1 MVRIRSVPSF
11 SFFPH
16 SSLNSYIKILFL
28 PCFIVT
34 SVGKEPFYQ
43 KINNNYEN
51 YWDIFS
57 LRSTG
62 YNWNKIFSSSE
73 SVFIF
78 SFHCL
83 FSFIKDKI
91 IFCSSRGALR
101 KGPIFKAISQNM
113 KGISAFRFFGYKSLP
128 AVPLNSS

>member
-11 SFFPH
+11 SFFFPH

-62 YNWNKIFSSSE
+62 YNWNKIFSSSV

-78 SFHCL
+78 PCICL
-83 FSFIKDKI
+83 IASTA
-91 IFCSSRGALR
+91 CPCTLR
-101 KGPIFKAISQNM
+101 HPNLHLAGKVF
-113 KGISAFRFFGYKSLP
+113 L
-128 AVPLNSS
+128 L

>member
-11 SFFPH
+11 SFFVPH

-73 SVFIF
+73 SVVIF
-78 SFHCL
+78 PCICL
-83 FSFIKDKI
+83 IASTACF
-91 IFCSSRGALR
+91 L
-101 KGPIFKAISQNM
+101 
-113 KGISAFRFFGYKSLP
+113 L
-128 AVPLNSS
+128 